1 MQEDLK
7 GMTLAELRRVNT
19 QLDTE
24 RLTEQEA
31 LRTEYLDLQAD
42 FHNRKEAQELEY
54 NETVG
59 KMHDSHRAEID
70 ALDEAYK
77 RFGVQIG
84 TLMDRRK
91 FCENVKDT
99 EELREEID
107 TAMDKRQ
114 ELRRLRRAANDK
126 FHEDLHEYKRK
137 YREERKARYEE
148 LAKREREIRQ
158 ARLAIA
164 KKYAEAHEEVRK
176 VIGLRKAEEREAQET
191 ETTV

>member
-1 MQEDLK
+1 MQDLDLK
-7 GMTLAELRRVNT
+7 GMTLAALRRVNT

-24 RLTEQEA
+24 RLAEQEA
-31 LRTEYLDLQAD
+31 LRTEYLGLQAD

-54 NETVG
+54 DETVR

-70 ALDEAYK
+70 ALEEAYK

-84 TLMDRRK
+84 ALMDRRK
-91 FCENVKDT
+91 FCQNVQET
-99 EELREEID
+99 EELRDEID
-107 TAMDKRQ
+107 KAMDKRL

-126 FHEDLHEYKRK
+126 FHEDLHEYKRQ
-137 YREERKARYEE
+137 YQEERKNRYEE

-164 KKYAEAHEEVRK
+164 KKYAELHEEVRK
-176 VIGLRKAEEREAQET
+176 HIGQVLKEERET
-191 ETTV
+191 ENATV